1 MLWASSDNRLCWW
14 QLLCRKQQFLFFYFI
29 ASKYENESLVQ
40 DAMRLPSLKLQGWFA
55 GFKIRI
61 RGRKQKKTKANQ
73 KAFEANCNHLGLSE
87 LERGNKRIPWQG
99 WMTMAGEPCFGC
111 KGTWA
116 TRPPRLH
123 RCALPHHQE
132 TLAPCDWKA
141 RQEVCAYSKYQLCF
155 LEKCLLRS
163 EFIFFLLHKCCLV
176 AVNTKN
182 TNLTLFSF
190 S

>member
-1 MLWASSDNRLCWW
+1 
-14 QLLCRKQQFLFFYFI
+14 
-29 ASKYENESLVQ
+29 
-40 DAMRLPSLKLQGWFA
+40 
-55 GFKIRI
+55 
-61 RGRKQKKTKANQ
+61 
-73 KAFEANCNHLGLSE
+73 
-87 LERGNKRIPWQG
+87 
-99 WMTMAGEPCFGC
+99 MTMAGEPCFGC

-176 AVNTKN
+176 VVNTKN
-182 TNLTLFSF
+182 TNLTVQLQLNTEELSGSDPYPVVRVLTCKQGLGHLWKASFQCLLFLIVAKYFEQSCLKGHLC
-190 S
+190 